1 MTFVLAC
8 FQASAAPRIETPDS
22 IEKDALLALI
32 QFFFVEKAVP
42 HLPTFPDQCNSHQL

>member
-22 IEKDALLALI
+22 KEKDALFGLDTI
-32 QFFFVEKAVP
+32 FFVEKAVP
-42 HLPTFPDQCNSHQL
+42 HLPTFPGRCNSHQL